1 MVRNTQT
8 AGWSYSLGA
17 VQWFVY
23 LLVYSIPI
31 PIVIGGLYHLSI
43 DEIASLMQRTFLVAG
58 ASTILQGLVGHRL
71 PIADGPAGIWLSVFV
86 ILGDMALRQGEDLA
100 TTLHILE
107 GGMLVAALVLFAV
120 SGIAERFVSLFTPL
134 VTGSFL
140 LLLSFQ
146 LGGVFIK
153 GMLGAGEGP
162 LTGERA
168 WAGLIAVGVFV
179 LVFCL
184 STWGRDWWKS
194 YAILIGIVA
203 GWLVFSCMGMGGAT
217 ISDTSWFRLP
227 QPFAWGPPEFD
238 LGMTIAVFPL
248 VLMLLSSTL
257 AATDSMEQAIGGQ
270 QQVDP
275 KRFSRGTLIG
285 GFTHL
290 LSSVFSTVGIV
301 PLGGSAGFVSV
312 TGQSRMGPFL
322 IGGLTMVCLSFI
334 PAAIGLLTKLPGPV
348 AYAVELA
355 AFVPMVG
362 LGVRAVMREP
372 LTERRLTILGVTLL
386 LGLSIMFLPSDMFQ
400 GLPTVVQY
408 IAGNGLL
415 VGVVMAIV
423 LEKLWKERPAAGYG
437 KKQVI

>member
-1 MVRNTQT
+1 MRKNAQIS
-8 AGWSYSLGA
+8 GWNETLGA
-17 VQWFVY
+17 MQWFVY

-31 PIVIGGLYHLSI
+31 PIVIGGLYHLPV

-58 ASTILQGLVGHRL
+58 ASTVLQGLVGHRL

-86 ILGDMALRQGEDLA
+86 ILGDMALRQGDDLSS
-100 TTLHILE
+100 TLRVLT
-107 GGMLVAALVLFAV
+107 GGMLFAGLVLFAV
-120 SGIAERFVSLFTPL
+120 SGIAHRFASWFTPL

-146 LGGVFIK
+146 LDGVFIK
-153 GMLGAGEGP
+153 GMLGAGGGP
-162 LTGERA
+162 LTGDRA
-168 WAGLIAVGVFV
+168 LAGLVAVGVFV

-184 STWGRDWWKS
+184 STWGRSWWRS
-194 YAILIGIVA
+194 YAILIGILA
-203 GWLVFSCMGMGGAT
+203 GWLAFSWMGMGGAA
-217 ISDTSWFRLP
+217 ISDASWFRLP
-227 QPFAWGPPEFD
+227 QMFAWGPPQFD
-238 LGMTIAVFPL
+238 LGMAIAVLPL

-257 AATDSMEQAIGGQ
+257 AATESMEQAIGDSQ
-270 QQVDP
+270 KEDP
-275 KRFSRGTLIG
+275 KRFSRGALAG

-312 TGQSRMGPFL
+312 TGQSRLRPFL
-322 IGGLTMVCLSFI
+322 IGGLIMVCLSFI
-334 PAAIGLLTKLPGPV
+334 PVAIGLLTTLPAPV

-362 LGVRAVMREP
+362 LGVRAILREV

-386 LGLSIMFLPSDMFQ
+386 IGLSIMFLPSDMFQ

-415 VGVVMAIV
+415 VGVLIAMI
-423 LEKLWKERPAAGYG
+423 LEKLWKEQKHFVA
-437 KKQVI
+437 